1 MSRKMSAMIGRI
13 YFRRNLAYHVYGVGR
28 RSYPLRAHASSQS
41 LCRCKELAPLI
52 GDMNYSHNPRYSNIQ
67 TLHSLDIRQMSTI
80 RSCLK
85 RDTSE
90 IPILNCT
97 SQGIYILS
105 SGNQRDIVRF
115 FATGPDPSSKVEE
128 TVRRLKEKHEQKLK
142 QIHKDKIKKWLEKD
156 SNSSMGLIHFSQ
168 VLLLLVCFKL

>member
-1 MSRKMSAMIGRI
+1 MSVMIGRI

-97 SQGIYILS
+97 SQGIYIF
-105 SGNQRDIVRF
+105 NC
-115 FATGPDPSSKVEE
+115 PSILLTLYGRGYEGCWVILDNV
-128 TVRRLKEKHEQKLK
+128 T
-142 QIHKDKIKKWLEKD
+142 
-156 SNSSMGLIHFSQ
+156 SQ
-168 VLLLLVCFKL
+168 HLCPSILLTL